1 MAEDE
6 SKTADG
12 RRRWQQ
18 WREEDARVVLEEH
31 AKSGQSLTRFGRDR
45 GVSLRRLMYW
55 RKRLNESG
63 SSPNFVA
70 VAISPP
76 PSARASTALIEIV
89 AGRVAVR
96 VREDLDVEHLARI
109 VAAVGRRPPP
119 GC

>member
-1 MAEDE
+1 MTEDE

-12 RRRWQQ
+12 RRHWHQ
-18 WREEDARVVLEEH
+18 WREEDARAALAEH
-31 AKSGQSLTRFGRDR
+31 AKSGQSMTRFARDR

-55 RKRLNESG
+55 RKRLSDGG

-70 VAISPP
+70 VALSP
-76 PSARASTALIEIV
+76 STSMRAPAALIEIV
-89 AGRVAVR
+89 ADGVAVR

-109 VAAVGRRPPP
+109 VAAVGRRPPS